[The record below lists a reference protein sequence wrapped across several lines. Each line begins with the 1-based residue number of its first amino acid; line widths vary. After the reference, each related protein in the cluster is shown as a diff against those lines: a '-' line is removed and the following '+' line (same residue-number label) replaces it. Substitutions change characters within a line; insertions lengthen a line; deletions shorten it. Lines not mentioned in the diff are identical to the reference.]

1 MTVCEYGER
10 YFMLGSKTDRS
21 SLLEID
27 ERDSPHVFVM
37 ESINA
42 MRSHGVHIIVG
53 RWLIEGGPM
62 AILFDLN
69 SAMNRLD
76 EWRADI
82 WSVAGIPSAPADVEM
97 NEAIVFGY
105 LVAWFLGEVRHCVD
119 CQVCS
124 RQREFAILAH
134 FHEWLSSAGLVLCRK
149 RSLDL
154 ATVFTTHAT
163 ILGRYLCAGS
173 TDFYNNLELFDVDYE
188 AGKRGIYHRYCLERA
203 AAHCAD
209 AFTTVSHIT
218 AYEAECLLKRKPGI
232 CTRAHAIDG
241 VVPNG
246 LNVNRFSAVHEFQN
260 LHNENKKKIG
270 SFVQGHFYG

>member
-1 MTVCEYGER
+1 MIGP
-10 YFMLGSKTDRS
+10 KTDRS

-27 ERDSPHVFVM
+27 ECDSPHEFVM

-42 MRSHGVHIIVG
+42 MRSHGLHIIVG
-53 RWLIEGGPM
+53 KWLIEGGPM

-76 EWRADI
+76 EWKADI
-82 WSVAGIPSAPADVEM
+82 WNIAGIPSPPADTEM
-97 NEAIVFGY
+97 NEAVVFGY
-105 LVAWFLGEVRHCVD
+105 LVAWFFGEVWHCIE
-119 CQVCS
+119 CQICS
-124 RQREFAILAH
+124 RQRGFAILAH
-134 FHEWLSSAGLVLCRK
+134 FHEWLSSAGLVLCKK

-154 ATVFTTHAT
+154 ATVFTTHST
-163 ILGRYLCAGS
+163 ILGRYLCAGNR
-173 TDFYNNLELFDVDYE
+173 DFYNNLEFFDVDYE

-209 AFTTVSHIT
+209 VFTTVSHIT

-232 CTRAHAIDG
+232 VCPTYTIDG

-246 LNVNRFSAVHEFQN
+246 LSVNRFSAVHEFQN